1 MCCTLTAPSRPRWNK
16 LKGLQCN
23 ASIDLIG
30 TCWPR
35 SAVGQL
41 VVLPCPEYINGVRYN
56 TTNNGYRE
64 CLTNGSWAA
73 RVNYSQCQEI
83 LDEERKSKLHYRIA
97 VIINY
102 LGHCVSL
109 GALLLAFVLFMRLRS
124 IRCLRNIIHWNL
136 ITAFILRNATWFVVQ
151 LTMNPAVQASNVM
164 LVREASRSLYR
175 LHLPRPHDPGAPDQL
190 HLLIQHRPNPHDQAP
205 SLDHLGDH
213 AIQESSEGHAG
224 PAAAAGHHLHAVLRE
239 SGGRRDLPGRFH
251 LLQLLPGIFP
261 GLLCLRLL
269 LLPEQRGPFR
279 RAEEMAPVAG
289 QALDPRPR
297 GQSHVHPYV
306 ADTRQLPQHQA
317 VDGCLS
323 GEEAIAR
330 EGSQGLQQSRRY
342 LHCRLST
349 ACGPCTSRTDP
360 QPHKHSRVPAGA
372 GTVRHQ
378 RNPSPVSALGD
389 QSSEKLFL
397 ILPNPCEAR
406 TSLAQDCGSGQ
417 YLVALARPTATEDNG
432 PVTLSQGRL
441 RAEQFPE

>member
-1 MCCTLTAPSRPRWNK
+1 MLAPECCGAAGGPPLPRIHQRSPIQHHKQRVQRMPHEWELGSPRQLFPVPGDSRRGEEEQTALPHCCHHKLPGTLRLARGPTPCLCPLHALEEHQVPAEHHP
-16 LKGLQCN
+16 LEPDHGLHPTKC
-23 ASIDLIG
+23 
-30 TCWPR
+30 
-35 SAVGQL
+35 
-41 VVLPCPEYINGVRYN
+41 
-56 TTNNGYRE
+56 
-64 CLTNGSWAA
+64 
-73 RVNYSQCQEI
+73 
-83 LDEERKSKLHYRIA
+83 H
-97 VIINY
+97 
-102 LGHCVSL
+102 
-109 GALLLAFVLFMRLRS
+109 
-124 IRCLRNIIHWNL
+124 
-136 ITAFILRNATWFVVQ
+136 
-151 LTMNPAVQASNVM
+151 
-164 LVREASRSLYR
+164 LVRGAAHHE
-175 LHLPRPHDPGAPDQL
+175 PGRAGEQCDQL